1 MTDSPILRVTDLTV
15 TAAGPSD
22 TRLVDGASFDV
33 FAGQRLG
40 IIGESGSGKTL
51 TALSALG
58 LVPDALHHS
67 GSVRLA
73 GHELVGASD
82 RKLRRLR
89 GSTVA
94 MVFQEPLTALDPLMR
109 IGKQLRFAA
118 RAGKTTVEGLLA
130 DVSLPA
136 ETARRF
142 PHELS
147 GGQRQRVLIA
157 MAMATR
163 PDLLI
168 CDEPTTALDA
178 RTQAEVLNVIHDLTE
193 HHDTALLFITHDL
206 AVAEAM
212 CDELVVMHG
221 GRIVERGPAPAVL
234 TAPQDPYTR
243 ELIAASRLQPARPAG
258 DPARS
263 RVAVTA
269 TRVSKSFGPTQ
280 AVREVSL
287 RVARGERVGI
297 VGGSGSGKTTLLSCI
312 AGLVRPDAGDVA
324 VDGRVQMVF
333 QDPHDSLD
341 PRMRVG
347 DIVAE
352 GVTAGSPRDK
362 VAAALADV
370 GLPPDA
376 AARYPHEFS
385 GGQRQRIGI
394 ARAIVGDPDVLL
406 ADEAVS
412 ALDVSVRGQIVELLD
427 RLVKERGLTLMFIS
441 HDFPVIRR
449 LCDRVVV
456 LHDGAVVEEGPTD
469 KVWEHPRE
477 AYTRALVTAARTTR

>member
-1 MTDSPILRVTDLTV
+1 MSLLHVDDLTV
-15 TAAGPSD
+15 TATGSTTALLGPINVELAAGEK
-22 TRLVDGASFDV
+22 
-33 FAGQRLG
+33 LG
-40 IIGESGSGKTL
+40 IIGESGSGKSL
-51 TALSALG
+51 TALSIMG
-58 LVPDALHHS
+58 LLPDGVRAN
-67 GSVRLA
+67 GSVTVD
-73 GHELVGASD
+73 GTEVIGARD
-82 RKLRRLR
+82 ARIRPLR
-89 GSTVA
+89 GSTMA
-94 MVFQEPLTALDPLMR
+94 MVFQEPMSALDPLVR
-109 IGKQLRFAA
+109 IGTQLSQAGVRDCAA
-118 RAGKTTVEGLLA
+118 ALDEVDLAA
-130 DVSLPA
+130 DVAS
-136 ETARRF
+136 RF
-142 PHELS
+142 PHQLS

-312 AGLVRPDAGDVA
+312 AGLVRPDAGDLA

>member
-178 RTQAEVLNVIHDLTE
+178 RTQAE
-193 HHDTALLFITHDL
+193 
-206 AVAEAM
+206 
-212 CDELVVMHG
+212 
-221 GRIVERGPAPAVL
+221 
-234 TAPQDPYTR
+234 
-243 ELIAASRLQPARPAG
+243 
-258 DPARS
+258 
-263 RVAVTA
+263 
-269 TRVSKSFGPTQ
+269 
-280 AVREVSL
+280 
-287 RVARGERVGI
+287 
-297 VGGSGSGKTTLLSCI
+297 
-312 AGLVRPDAGDVA
+312 
-324 VDGRVQMVF
+324 
-333 QDPHDSLD
+333 
-341 PRMRVG
+341 
-347 DIVAE
+347 
-352 GVTAGSPRDK
+352 
-362 VAAALADV
+362 
-370 GLPPDA
+370 
-376 AARYPHEFS
+376 
-385 GGQRQRIGI
+385 
-394 ARAIVGDPDVLL
+394 
-406 ADEAVS
+406 AVS
-412 ALDVSVRGQIVELLD
+412 YTH
-427 RLVKERGLTLMFIS
+427 LTL
-441 HDFPVIRR
+441 
-449 LCDRVVV
+449 
-456 LHDGAVVEEGPTD
+456 PTTPY
-469 KVWEHPRE
+469 V
-477 AYTRALVTAARTTR
+477 